1 MIVESPE
8 GEGTAR
14 PQREEPIK
22 RLASRRASYTSVGV
36 ALIALLALLCA
47 SPAAFSSA
55 GGTTNYEY
63 KVIRLTYDATGDLAG
78 GRAPGCVGT
87 ALWEGKIKTEAESDL
102 LSSSPFGKA
111 SLTIGPHGSS
121 GSGYAKVDAKS
132 QFSEAFHRETTACDE
147 NGNETAFTMTPCAGS
162 LDSKMHV
169 SMRISG
175 GVGTRLKLVW
185 DFFQYGG
192 ASGTL
197 VPDTFSCVEPFRFP
211 DGTCRSKASLGEFN
225 HLFVHLLFRC
235 FYSTSDPPAGSNYTV
250 YTSSSYAQGVLE
262 LKRKN

>member
-1 MIVESPE
+1 MRVESTE
-8 GEGTAR
+8 SEGTAR

-22 RLASRRASYTSVGV
+22 RLASKRASYTSVGV

-55 GGTTNYEY
+55 GSTTHYEY

-78 GRAPGCVGT
+78 GRVPGGCVGT
-87 ALWEGKIKTEAESDL
+87 ALWEGKIKTEAETDL
-102 LSSSPFGKA
+102 LSTSVGKA

-121 GSGYAKVDAKS
+121 GSGYAKADAKS
-132 QFSEAFHRETTACDE
+132 TLSEAFHRETTACDE

-175 GVGTRLKLVW
+175 GVGTRLKVVW

-197 VPDTFSCVEPFRFP
+197 VPDSFTCGEPFRFP
-211 DGTCRSKASLGEFN
+211 DGTCMSRANLGEFN
-225 HLFVHLLFRC
+225 HRFVQLLFRC
-235 FYSTSDPPAGSNYTV
+235 FYTTSTPPAGSNYTR
-250 YTSSSYAQGVLE
+250 YASSSYAQGVLD

>member
-1 MIVESPE
+1 VS
-8 GEGTAR
+8 
-14 PQREEPIK
+14 K
-22 RLASRRASYTSVGV
+22 RASFTSGV
-36 ALIALLALLCA
+36 ALIALLTLLCA
-47 SPAAFSSA
+47 SPAAFAGVSS
-55 GGTTNYEY
+55 TTHHEY
-63 KVIRLTYDATGDLAG
+63 KVIRLTYMANGDLAG
-78 GRAPGCVGT
+78 GRVPGGCVGT
-87 ALWEGKIKTEAESDL
+87 ALWEGKVNTEAESDL
-102 LSSSPFGKA
+102 LSTSAGKA
-111 SLTIGPHGSS
+111 ALTIGPHGSS
-121 GSGYAKVDAKS
+121 GSGYAKADAKS
-132 QFSEAFHRETTACDE
+132 QLSEAFHRETTACDE
-147 NGNETAFTMTPCAGS
+147 NENETAFTMTPCTGAI
-162 LDSKMHV
+162 DSKMHV
-169 SMRISG
+169 SMRVSG